1 MRSLRT
7 FTCKTSLIYGIWS
20 VLIINDQLQLSF
32 LEWLTP
38 GGGEPLVQTTL
49 RLSWST
55 LEELGEPTT
64 MPEEDQQKKFV
75 YLTILTIFLGRLI
88 SLLQCGKVWFRVS
101 NMKLIQEVHYDTYT
115 TKIHRV
121 LSVMFL
127 PELELS
133 WCQLKPC
140 VHRPG
145 PESTMATSWLNMTAT
160 SDPHTPALTSIQ
172 KWFQGK
178 AVIHILHLFTIQLL
192 IAMASRVHRMKMVA
206 SSHVLC
212 AQSDQ
217 FCCIYCIHVP

>member
-64 MPEEDQQKKFV
+64 MPEEDQPKKFV
-75 YLTILTIFLGRLI
+75 YLTILTIFLGQLV
-88 SLLQCGKVWFRVS
+88 SLLQYGKVWFRVS
-101 NMKLIQEVHYDTYT
+101 NMKLIQEVHYDTY
-115 TKIHRV
+115 ISRMHRV
-121 LSVMFL
+121 LCVMFL

-133 WCQLKPC
+133 WCQLKLC

-145 PESTMATSWLNMTAT
+145 PESTMATSWLNTTAT
-160 SDPHTPALTSIQ
+160 TDPHTPALISTQ

-178 AVIHILHLFTIQLL
+178 AVMQILHLFTIRLL
-192 IAMASRVHRMKMVA
+192 TAMASCVHRMKMVA

-212 AQSDQ
+212 AQSDLL
-217 FCCIYCIHVP
+217 YTVYMYLN